1 MIFGPM
7 DGTFLLKIL
16 EEAEGGFVSGEALSR
31 RMGVS
36 RTAIWK
42 QIRKLEAEGYAI
54 EAVPRL
60 GYRLAGKPPR
70 LSPTALQAVLQT
82 TRFGRQVRVFE
93 CVGSTQDIL
102 HEWAKEGA
110 PEGALVISERQTS
123 GRGRMG
129 RTWISPAGK
138 GVWMSL
144 LLRPALPLALAPQL
158 SLLASVAVARALKA
172 FADLDVSVKWPNDL
186 LFEGKKVCGVLL
198 ESSAENERLLYVVT
212 GIGISANLDPEDFPE
227 ELKGKAISLKM
238 ACGGEV
244 DRPRLIAA
252 VLKSFE
258 ELYDLYR
265 EQGFEPIRLMW
276 EALAESLHRPV
287 ELRTPEG
294 TVRGTARGIDDYGA
308 LLVEREDG
316 TIAPIYAVLL

>member
-1 MIFGPM
+1 MIIGPM
-7 DGTFLLKIL
+7 DGTLLLKLL

-42 QIRKLEAEGYAI
+42 QIRKLEAEGYTI

-60 GYRLAGKPPR
+60 GYRLAGKPSR
-70 LSPTALQAVLQT
+70 LSPTALASVLQT
-82 TRFGRQVRVFE
+82 ARFGRHVRVFE

-102 HEWAKEGA
+102 HEWAKQGA
-110 PEGALVISERQTS
+110 PEGALVIAERQTS

-158 SLLASVAVARALKA
+158 PLLASVALARGLKA
-172 FADLDVSVKWPNDL
+172 ATGLDVSVKWPNDL
-186 LFEGKKVCGVLL
+186 LLGGKKVCGVLL
-198 ESSAENERLLYVVT
+198 ESSAENEQLVYVVT

-227 ELKGKAISLKM
+227 ELKAKAISLKM
-238 ACGGEV
+238 AAGHEV

-252 VLKSFE
+252 VLESFE
-258 ELYDLYR
+258 SLYDLYR
-265 EQGFEPIRLMW
+265 EKGFAPIRLMW
-276 EALAESLHRPV
+276 EALAESLHRRV
-287 ELRTPEG
+287 ELRTPAG
-294 TVRGTARGIDDYGA
+294 TVCGTARGLDDYGG

-316 TIAPIYAVLL
+316 TIAPVYSVLL